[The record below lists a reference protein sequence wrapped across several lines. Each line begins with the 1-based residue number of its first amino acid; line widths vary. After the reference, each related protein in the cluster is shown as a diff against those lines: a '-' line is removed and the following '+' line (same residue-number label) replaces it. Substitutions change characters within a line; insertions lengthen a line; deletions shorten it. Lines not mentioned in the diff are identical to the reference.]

1 MLLRV
6 LGLAAASAAYSS
18 AAVAEEGGFEL
29 LSGIVDGNSVM
40 LFVDRNG
47 TAVAIE
53 LSERGAQVLTGLA
66 AGALLS
72 EVREAEGGPDLTGQA
87 LGALRAERASTREA
101 SLLIND
107 MTVLNDTQKA
117 RLRTALAL

>member
-72 EVREAEGGPDLTGQA
+72 EVREADGEPDLTGQA
-87 LGALRAERASTREA
+87 LSALRAERASTKEA
-101 SLLIND
+101 SALID
-107 MTVLNDTQKA
+107 EMTVLNDTQKA

>member
-72 EVREAEGGPDLTGQA
+72 EVREADGEPDLTGQA
-87 LGALRAERASTREA
+87 LSALRAERASTKEA
-101 SLLIND
+101 SALID
-107 MTVLNDTQKA
+107 EMTVLNDTQKA
-117 RLRTALAL
+117 RLRTAMAL